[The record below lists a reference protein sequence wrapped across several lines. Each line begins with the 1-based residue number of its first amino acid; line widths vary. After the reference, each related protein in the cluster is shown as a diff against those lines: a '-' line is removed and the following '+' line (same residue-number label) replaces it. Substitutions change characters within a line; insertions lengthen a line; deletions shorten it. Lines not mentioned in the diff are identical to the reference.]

1 MSALFTKVGSSVTK
15 GKIGKTKFK
24 FVSIVGHISRHNQ
37 LKSILGREG
46 IGCAPKDVFFFL
58 MEDTANFNKNSLNIY
73 LLGN

>member
-24 FVSIVGHISRHNQ
+24 FVSIVGRISRHNQ

-46 IGCAPKDVFFFL
+46 IGCAPKDVFFL